1 MPQLPRDPSELPGRW
16 QSWVFQA
23 KASLLRMRRG
33 LVEWGKRP
41 PKHRRGEEGVDHPVT
56 GSARAKLWT
65 QLSEAEFP
73 LTAGKVENLRV
84 SAAALHG
91 LVIPADEVFS
101 FWRQLGRTTRSKG
114 YTVGRELREGCLV
127 PNRGGGLCQVT
138 GLLYQ
143 AALEAGLEI
152 VERHAH
158 SRLVPGSMGE
168 KDLDATVFWNYV
180 DLRFR
185 APFDWRLEV
194 ELDATHLEVRIKA
207 KRPGKVIEEGEVL
220 PTVARAAPSG
230 DCLTCGQTACFRHP
244 AATSAHAPSQ
254 GHSAFLLDHRWP
266 EFDEWCRGHAREND
280 RWFVPLDGQKY
291 SKDNYAWRVP
301 KGAMVTRAVILTLAQ
316 SLRQRRLPAQGAVR
330 QAALLK
336 RDRDLARYYAERLS
350 PECRHL
356 VVSQNLLPHLWQ
368 SGVMGGRTF
377 DVLMERWPLA
387 ELQKRLDEAAQRHPE
402 SPTLSDFRA
411 DPVLLRMEN
420 EALARAGKLIT
431 PHRAIAEHF
440 GPRAWVLD
448 WKMPEAGRR
457 PERSGAHFFLPA
469 SPLGRKGIYDLVD
482 FGRKLV
488 VLGKA
493 GEGAGGEFFRQGS
506 MSDLFTARAVVL
518 PAWIEHQPR
527 LALEALASGIPVY
540 ATADCGLPDHEL
552 LTVLDHSNF
561 AGLMTSDSEDLPR
574 DSAEPLRDE
583 KLAVEM

>member
-194 ELDATHLEVRIKA
+194 ELE
-207 KRPGKVIEEGEVL
+207 
-220 PTVARAAPSG
+220 
-230 DCLTCGQTACFRHP
+230 
-244 AATSAHAPSQ
+244 
-254 GHSAFLLDHRWP
+254 
-266 EFDEWCRGHAREND
+266 
-280 RWFVPLDGQKY
+280 
-291 SKDNYAWRVP
+291 
-301 KGAMVTRAVILTLAQ
+301 
-316 SLRQRRLPAQGAVR
+316 
-330 QAALLK
+330 
-336 RDRDLARYYAERLS
+336 
-350 PECRHL
+350 
-356 VVSQNLLPHLWQ
+356 
-368 SGVMGGRTF
+368 
-377 DVLMERWPLA
+377 
-387 ELQKRLDEAAQRHPE
+387 
-402 SPTLSDFRA
+402 
-411 DPVLLRMEN
+411 
-420 EALARAGKLIT
+420 
-431 PHRAIAEHF
+431 
-440 GPRAWVLD
+440 
-448 WKMPEAGRR
+448 
-457 PERSGAHFFLPA
+457 
-469 SPLGRKGIYDLVD
+469 
-482 FGRKLV
+482 
-488 VLGKA
+488 
-493 GEGAGGEFFRQGS
+493 
-506 MSDLFTARAVVL
+506 
-518 PAWIEHQPR
+518 
-527 LALEALASGIPVY
+527 
-540 ATADCGLPDHEL
+540 
-552 LTVLDHSNF
+552 
-561 AGLMTSDSEDLPR
+561 
-574 DSAEPLRDE
+574 
-583 KLAVEM
+583 